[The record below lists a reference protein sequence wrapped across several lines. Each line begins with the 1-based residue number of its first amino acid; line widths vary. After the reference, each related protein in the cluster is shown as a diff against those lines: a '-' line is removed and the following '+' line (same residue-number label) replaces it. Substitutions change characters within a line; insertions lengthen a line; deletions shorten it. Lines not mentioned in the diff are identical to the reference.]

1 MLDYC
6 GEIDIYPMDG
16 EWDNYYEYTPIE
28 EFGLDKHIKAEL
40 RDMQTNNPVFVK
52 DSNYYDTWAKFDRII
67 NRQTCYSI
75 LRNNIWM
82 NIPKK
87 IVREV
92 KDNEMLVYKPIFD
105 KISAKQ
111 EYLSTI

>member
-6 GEIDIYPMDG
+6 GEIDLYPMNG

-28 EFGLDKHIKAEL
+28 EFGLDKHLKTAL
-40 RDMQTNNPVFVK
+40 RSMQAYNPVFVK
-52 DSNYYDTWAKFDRII
+52 DSNYYDIWVSFDRII
-67 NRQTCYSI
+67 ERVTCYSI
-75 LRNNIWM
+75 LKDNVWM

-92 KDNEMLVYKPIFD
+92 KDSEMFVYRPIFD
-105 KISAKQ
+105 KIYAKRL
-111 EYLSTI
+111 EML